1 MKHTLTLFAMLLV
14 VFTYAADE
22 WTNYYSDNSVQIFYR
37 YTDCHD
43 DAASVHQ
50 QKVVFKFVNLTA
62 QAIAVNFNKQL
73 FYSGQKQAGGDK
85 PFQLSLQPKQSVE
98 GSCNEKDK
106 TLFSF
111 VKHLNM
117 DGAQLQDFKLTNIS
131 ITTIP

>member
-22 WTNYYSDNSVQIFYR
+22 WTNYYSDNSVQVFYR
-37 YTDCHD
+37 YTDCRNEAD
-43 DAASVHQ
+43 GIHQ
-50 QKVVFKFVNLTA
+50 QKVVFKFVNLTGK
-62 QAIAVNFNKQL
+62 AIAISFNKQL
-73 FYSGQKQAGGDK
+73 FYSNQKQSGDDM
-85 PFQLSLQPKQSVE
+85 PFQLTLPPKQSVE

-106 TLFSF
+106 ALFSF

-131 ITTIP
+131 ITTIQ